1 MDYSEFLGEV
11 QHRIDEDDLG
21 TAVKNTRA
29 VLTTIGERIQA
40 DEAKDLA
47 GPLPMEID
55 RFLTEAESG
64 QRFDFTEFIERVA
77 ERADVEMA
85 EANIRAQAITA
96 LVADVVPPG
105 EVSDLEDDLPADYAD
120 LFEFVGAPDEETP
133 W

>member
-40 DEAKDLA
+40 DEAADLA
-47 GPLPMEID
+47 APLPMEID

-64 QRFDFTEFIERVA
+64 QRFDFDEYLERVA
-77 ERADVEMA
+77 DRADVDEG
-85 EANIRAQAITA
+85 EAKIRAQAVTA
-96 LVADVVPPG
+96 LVGDVVPGG
-105 EVSDLEDDLPADYAD
+105 EMDDVQDDLPADYED
-120 LFEFVGAPDEETP
+120 LFEFVDASEDQTP